1 MLYVTQ
7 QSSCRQHQA
16 TVALPIT
23 YIARKITI
31 YVVNRQKQSFRCNTK
46 LFSNI
51 QRDAMINS
59 YKYIAYLKRHQQQN
73 EAPTNRLK

>member
-1 MLYVTQ
+1 MLYVIQ

-31 YVVNRQKQSFRCNTK
+31 YVVNRQKQSFRCKTK